1 MDRLTVREAALRLN
15 ISESAVRMRL
25 HRGTLTSEQ
34 DDNGKTLVLL
44 PSDNYD
50 STSDTQPEADARL
63 VEILETQNEFLR
75 QQLQQERE
83 ANRENRRLLAL
94 QLEHMRALEPPREAP
109 PETPGGPQTASEEPY
124 STHAPTRPGAP
135 ISDEAEP
142 GAPYGTS
149 RQEAEES
156 SHQRKRSWWRD
167 KGFWRRAFRG

>member
-1 MDRLTVREAALRLN
+1 MDKLTVREAALRLN

-25 HRGTLTSEQ
+25 HRGTLTSKQ
-34 DDNGKTLVLL
+34 DDNGRTLVLL

-63 VEILETQNEFLR
+63 IEILETQNEFLR

-109 PETPGGPQTASEEPY
+109 PEAPGGPETASEEAY
-124 STHAPTRPGAP
+124 STHAPPKPERP
-135 ISDEAEP
+135 ISDEAAP

-149 RQEAEES
+149 RQEAEDSLHRRE
-156 SHQRKRSWWRD
+156 RSWWQRWF
-167 KGFWRRAFRG
+167 GAGG

>member
-1 MDRLTVREAALRLN
+1 VDRLTVREAALRLN

-34 DDNGKTLVLL
+34 DDNGRTLVLL

-63 VEILETQNEFLR
+63 IEILETQNEFLR

-109 PETPGGPQTASEEPY
+109 AETASEEPY
-124 STHAPTRPGAP
+124 STHAPTRPETP
-135 ISDEAEP
+135 VSDEAEP

-156 SHQRKRSWWRD
+156 LQPRKRSWWREFF
-167 KGFWRRAFRG
+167 GME